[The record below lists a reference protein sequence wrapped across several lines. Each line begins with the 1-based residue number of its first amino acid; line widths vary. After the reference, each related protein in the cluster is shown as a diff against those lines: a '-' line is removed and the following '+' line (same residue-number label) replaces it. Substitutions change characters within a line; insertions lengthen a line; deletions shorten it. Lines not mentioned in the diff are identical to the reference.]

1 LEEKFEN
8 CEIKFIPLEPKD
20 HGLDDW
26 DKTLD
31 LVRQEI
37 RKYKEDIQKHT
48 DIYVSHQAGTPAMSS
63 ALQFVCL
70 SLFGSKVTFL
80 VSNEETE
87 KAEIVEGSK
96 YLRGLQIEKAKQ
108 LIKQG
113 EPGAALELIK
123 KFIPEEIKDVL
134 TEIVG
139 LFNIQFVI
147 ANKEINENI
156 SDERKELN
164 FKHATKR
171 IYDALGVVDI
181 LFSNQKYIVGATIL
195 AAAHETFLKAAID
208 KQLPDYELK
217 EFVIETFTNDDN
229 PNKSK
234 EHTVVPSKKVWD
246 VRGLK
251 VGKKNNKGE
260 ITHSLKSNHEL
271 LKILEQL
278 PNKFEQWDM
287 LTWIGTHLRGGDDD
301 PRSDLRNQFMHN
313 LRGATKEDVILYISG
328 HNNSDDL
335 MSIYQNEVFTPFHEA
350 LKKIGLW
357 DAANLEGRPS
367 IEDRLNKLIEDLD
380 NLA

>member
-1 LEEKFEN
+1 MLKEVRDKLNHDFQDIKVQANEK
-8 CEIKFIPLEPKD
+8 
-20 HGLDDW
+20 
-26 DKTLD
+26 
-31 LVRQEI
+31 V
-37 RKYKEDIQKHT
+37 
-48 DIYVSHQAGTPAMSS
+48 YVSHQAGTPAISS
-63 ALQFVCL
+63 ALQFC
-70 SLFGSKVTFL
+70 SIAKFGDRVQFL
-80 VSNEETE
+80 VLNREYKNKKLISTAQLLESSEYIR
-87 KAEIVEGSK
+87 AI
-96 YLRGLQIEKAKQ
+96 QIEKAKQ

>member
-1 LEEKFEN
+1 LNREYKDKKLTSTAKLLESSEY
-8 CEIKFIPLEPKD
+8 
-20 HGLDDW
+20 
-26 DKTLD
+26 
-31 LVRQEI
+31 I
-37 RKYKEDIQKHT
+37 RAI
-48 DIYVSHQAGTPAMSS
+48 
-63 ALQFVCL
+63 
-70 SLFGSKVTFL
+70 
-80 VSNEETE
+80 
-87 KAEIVEGSK
+87 
-96 YLRGLQIEKAKQ
+96 QIEKAKQ

-147 ANKEINENI
+147 ANREIDENI
-156 SDERKELN
+156 LDVSEELN

-171 IYDALGVVDI
+171 IYDALGAVDI

-195 AAAHETFLKAAID
+195 AAAHETFLKAVID
-208 KQLPDYELK
+208 KQLPDDELE
-217 EFVIETFTNDDN
+217 EFVIKTFTNDEK
-229 PNKSK
+229 PEKSEK
-234 EHTVVPSKKVWD
+234 HTVVPGKKVWD

-260 ITHSLKSNHEL
+260 IKYSLKSNHEL

-278 PNKFEQWDM
+278 PKKIEQWNM

-328 HNNSDDL
+328 HNNSDELTD
-335 MSIYQNEVFTPFHEA
+335 IYQKEVVEPFHQA
-350 LKKIGLW
+350 LKAVGLW
-357 DAANLEGRPS
+357 DAANLD
-367 IEDRLNKLIEDLD
+367 DRLSIQQRLNNLIEDLD
-380 NLA
+380 NLS